1 MEELFKERILIL
13 YENNKEGKRVSIN
26 VSENDFLVFLEL
38 HGDTCIDLPF
48 NNGSQI
54 IENLEYI
61 KKYAKYH
68 NLTEI
73 DILQICYDILYIIAT
88 DDYNKFKTLEI

>member
-13 YENNKEGKRVSIN
+13 YENDKEGKRVSIN
-26 VSENDFLVFLEL
+26 VSENGFLVFLEL

-61 KKYAKYH
+61 KTYSKNK
-68 NLTEI
+68 LTEKEI
-73 DILQICYDILYIIAT
+73 FQICYDILYIIAT